1 MVLGCAKNQVDAEEM
16 AVRLEQA
23 GYTVSADPAAADLI
37 IVHTCGFIEKAR
49 RESIRALI
57 DLVSLKQDAQKQKGD
72 QGKGD
77 QGEDN
82 TGSPKILVTGCLSQR
97 YPRELIEEIPEIDG
111 LAGTQAPRD
120 IVELVRRVLSGE
132 RVVEVGPPGRG
143 VPGTCGGEISGAP
156 GFRYRPESRPWAYVR
171 VAEGCRRRCTYCA
184 IPSMRGPLAS
194 RPLEDIVKE
203 VESLSVA
210 GVREINLIAQ
220 DLGDYGVDLW
230 GRQLLPELLLHLS
243 DVPGI
248 SWIRLL
254 YVHPDGVTSEFAR
267 AMAGSKAVPY
277 LDMPI
282 EHGSARIL
290 KLMGRPGPDRIR
302 QAVNTLREHV
312 PGIFLRTSVIV
323 GFPGET
329 RRDFEETM
337 ELLAECEFHRVAVFG
352 YSMEEGTPAA
362 SLPGSVPSQTRA
374 RRIRE
379 MQHFSTAL
387 ARQSSLRLEGKVID
401 VMLERPA
408 LQEGWWVAR
417 GVHQAPE
424 VDGKVFLRIGSRS
437 EPRRG
442 DIRHGR
448 VSSPGILHLWAREEP
463 G

>member
-1 MVLGCAKNQVDAEEM
+1 MVLGCAKNRVDAEEM
-16 AVRLEQA
+16 AVRLEHA
-23 GYTVSADPAAADLI
+23 GYTISSDPADADLI

-49 RESIRALI
+49 RESIRALM
-57 DLVSLKQDAQKQKGD
+57 DLVSLKAEPEKQKDGQRKD
-72 QGKGD
+72 D
-77 QGEDN
+77 AA
-82 TGSPKILVTGCLSQR
+82 PKILVTGCLSQR

-120 IVELVRRVLSGE
+120 IVLLVRRVLSGE

-143 VPGTCGGEISGAP
+143 VPGTCGGEISAAP
-156 GFRYRPESRPWAYVR
+156 GLRYRPESMPWAYVR

-184 IPSMRGPLAS
+184 IPSMRGPLVS
-194 RPLEDIVKE
+194 RSLEDIVKE
-203 VESLSVA
+203 VEFLAAA
-210 GVREINLIAQ
+210 GVREVNLIAQ
-220 DLGDYGVDLW
+220 DLGDYGVDLC
-230 GRQLLPELLLHLS
+230 GKRLLPELLLRLS

-254 YVHPDGVTSEFAR
+254 YVHPDGVSSELAR
-267 AMAGSKAVPY
+267 TMASSKAVPY
-277 LDMPI
+277 LDMPV

-302 QAVNTLREHV
+302 QAVETLREHI

-329 RRDFEETM
+329 PRDFEETM

-352 YSMEEGTPAA
+352 YSLEEGTPAA
-362 SLPGSVPSQTRA
+362 SLPDRVPSRTRA
-374 RRIRE
+374 RRIKE

-387 ARQSSLRLEGKVID
+387 ARESSLRLEAKLID

-408 LQEGWWVAR
+408 LQKGWWVGR

-424 VDGKVFLRIGSRS
+424 VDGKVFLLTRS
-437 EPRRG
+437 TSCPRRG
-442 DIRHGR
+442 EILRGR
-448 VSSPGILHLWAREEP
+448 VSSPGILNLWAREES
-463 G
+463 GKDA

>member
-1 MVLGCAKNQVDAEEM
+1 MVLGCAKNHVDAEEM

-49 RESIRALI
+49 RESIRALM
-57 DLVSLKQDAQKQKGD
+57 DVVSLKQDAQKQK
-72 QGKGD
+72 
-77 QGEDN
+77 EDEREDG

-97 YPRELIEEIPEIDG
+97 YPGELLEGIPELDG

-120 IVELVRRVLSGE
+120 IVDLVRRILSGE

-143 VPGTCGGEISGAP
+143 APGTCGGEISGAP
-156 GFRYRPESRPWAYVR
+156 GLRYRPQSRPWAYVR

-184 IPSMRGPLAS
+184 IPSMRGPLVS
-194 RPLEDIVKE
+194 RPLEHIMKE
-203 VESLSVA
+203 VEFLSAA
-210 GVREINLIAQ
+210 GVREVNLIAQ
-220 DLGDYGVDLW
+220 DLGDYGVDLC
-230 GRQLLPELLLHLS
+230 GKKLLPELLLRLS

-248 SWIRLL
+248 SWVRPL
-254 YVHPDGVTSEFAR
+254 YVHPDGVSSQFAR
-267 AMAGSKAVPY
+267 AMARSKAVPY
-277 LDMPI
+277 VDMPI
-282 EHGSARIL
+282 EHGSARVL

-302 QAVNTLREHV
+302 QAVDTLKEQV
-312 PGIFLRTSVIV
+312 PGIFIRTSVIV

-352 YSMEEGTPAA
+352 YSLEEGTPAA
-362 SLPGSVPSQTRA
+362 SLPDRVPPQTRV

-379 MQHFSTAL
+379 MQHLSTAL
-387 ARQSSLRLEGKVID
+387 SRQSSLRLEAKVID

-408 LQEGWWVAR
+408 LQEEWWAGR

-424 VDGKVFLRIGSRS
+424 VDGKVFLRIGPASKAV
-437 EPRRG
+437 PG
-442 DIRHGR
+442 DIRRGR
-448 VSSPGILHLWAREEP
+448 VSSPGLLNLWAREVAD
-463 G
+463 